1 MLPVESSQLY
11 LEPRHL
17 TLLHSLLRRH
27 VPTAEVWAYG
37 SRVSGGAHEASDLDL
52 VLRNPADPGREVC
65 GWQEL
70 QEALQ
75 ASSLPILVEVHL
87 WSSLPAAFQR
97 EIERSHL
104 VIQHAGSHGSARA
117 AADGDEH

>member
-1 MLPVESSQLY
+1 MPPVEPSQLY

-17 TLLHSLLRRH
+17 DLLRSLLRVH

-37 SRVSGGAHEASDLDL
+37 SRVRGGAHEASDLDL
-52 VLRNPADPGREVC
+52 VLRNPANPSREVC
-65 GWQEL
+65 GWLEL

-75 ASSLPILVEVHL
+75 ASSMPILVEVHL
-87 WSSLPAAFQR
+87 WSSLPADFLR

-104 VIQHAGSHGSARA
+104 VIQCGDNEDSVKVAGEGAC
-117 AADGDEH
+117 